1 MDLAGSERIGQ
12 TGTEGRLAKE
22 SIDINKSL
30 FTLRQ
35 VISILADSSRNKGQK
50 EKTYVP
56 YRDSKLTS
64 ILKQSI
70 GGNSYCLMIACI
82 CPSDHFIDEN
92 ISTLTYATKAS
103 YITNQPTVNDDP
115 RSKTINEL
123 KKQVKGL
130 TEELSRANQ
139 HIEMLSNMTPMTME
153 NHEPR
158 IVVSPKRKNNEREST
173 MGGN

>member
-1 MDLAGSERIGQ
+1 MAGSERIGL
-12 TGTEGRLAKE
+12 TGAQGTQAKE

-35 VISILADSSRNKGQK
+35 VITILADSSRSKGQK
-50 EKTYVP
+50 DKSYVP

-82 CPSDHFIDEN
+82 CPNDFFIEEN

-115 RSKTINEL
+115 RNKAINEL
-123 KKQVKGL
+123 RKQVKSL
-130 TEELSRANQ
+130 TE
-139 HIEMLSNMTPMTME
+139 
-153 NHEPR
+153 
-158 IVVSPKRKNNEREST
+158 
-173 MGGN
+173 